1 MRIVITKM
9 AHDADREG
17 PGLPTKANAT
27 PSPRARTSK
36 HTRWAAWALI
46 ALLLGLAAWRAVGVW
61 IVANYI
67 AQNLALEGVWL
78 SLTPSDDGGASV
90 ELSVKVE
97 LATPFPGYGT
107 SRIRAI
113 IVPFR
118 CSPPLPP
125 RSAASWLAASHL

>member
-46 ALLLGLAAWRAVGVW
+46 ALLLGLAAWRAVGLW
-61 IVANYI
+61 IVAKYI
-67 AQNLALEGVWL
+67 TQDLAFEGVWL

-107 SRIRAI
+107 SRIRAR
-113 IVPFR
+113 P
-118 CSPPLPP
+118 SE
-125 RSAASWLAASHL
+125 